1 MEITLLRL
9 LHSLSQGR
17 LRKCYQKLP
26 QLSYYKLLCIKPE
39 AELGFST
46 ISIFTVFLEYERRKK
61 SLMASPVGLI
71 RLFLHN

>member
-17 LRKCYQKLP
+17 LRKCYQQLP
-26 QLSYYKLLCIKPE
+26 QLSYYKLLCIKPK